1 MNEDHSKDHLLEDHG
16 FEEGPA
22 VPTLPYRK
30 ETPVR
35 WKWPLVIGVLALSII
50 MNFYLVVTVVPANS
64 KETGDLGGIAAHRS
78 PYSKCNCTVYRFSI
92 LIFSYDS

>member
-16 FEEGPA
+16 FEEDPA
-22 VPTLPYRK
+22 VPTLPYSQ

-50 MNFYLVVTVVPANS
+50 MNLYLVVTVVSANS